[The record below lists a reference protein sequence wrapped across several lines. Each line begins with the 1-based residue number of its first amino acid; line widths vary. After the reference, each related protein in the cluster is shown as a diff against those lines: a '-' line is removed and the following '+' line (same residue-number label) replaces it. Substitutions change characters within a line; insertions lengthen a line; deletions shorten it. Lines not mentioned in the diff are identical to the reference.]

1 MSEKRNIRAVIID
14 DSRQARKLLRLMLLE
29 IAPDIVVAGEAE
41 DVEEGL
47 RLIDREQPDAVFL
60 DIEMPGRTGLQLA
73 QEVKNKNFKG
83 RIIFATA
90 YNAYAIQA
98 FRLSALDYLLKPIQE
113 DHLLEAVQKLRN
125 EQVTNSNSKQLEAL
139 TSNLDEEQ
147 ENTICVPVQ
156 GGYEYIPLKDICCFE
171 ADGSYVRIICQDNK
185 QKVVAKNLKYFE
197 NALETMPRFVRPHRS
212 YLVNMDQV
220 IAYSKSDGG
229 SLALSNGTQVPV
241 SRERK
246 QLVQEFLK

>member
-1 MSEKRNIRAVIID
+1 MSKGKHIRAVIID

-29 IAPDIVVAGEAE
+29 MAPDIVIAGEAE
-41 DVEEGL
+41 NVDEGL
-47 RLIDREQPDAVFL
+47 RLIDRELPDAVFL

-73 QEVKNKNFKG
+73 QELKQKNFNGKV
-83 RIIFATA
+83 IFTTA

-113 DHLLEAVQKLRN
+113 DQLKEAVEKLRK
-125 EQVTNSNSKQLEAL
+125 EREFTDNSKQLEAL
-139 TSNLDEEQ
+139 ANNLDEDQ
-147 ENTICVPVQ
+147 ESTICIPVQ

-171 ADGSYVRIICQDNK
+171 ADGSYVRIITLDSK

-197 NALETMPRFVRPHRS
+197 NSLETIPKFLRPHRS

-220 IAYSKSDGG
+220 VSYSKAEGG
-229 SLALSNGTQVPV
+229 FLSLSNGMQVPV

-246 QLVQEFLK
+246 QVIQEFLK